1 MDTQQNMKSEKIE
14 TVIVNGEEIPVRED
28 GVAANVDLAGAAVV
42 CVGAL
47 VGLGVIAGS
56 AAVAVFNFVF

>member
-1 MDTQQNMKSEKIE
+1 MKSEKIE

-42 CVGAL
+42 CVGAA
-47 VGLGVIAGS
+47 VGLAVIAG
-56 AAVAVFNFVF
+56 AACVAVFNFVF